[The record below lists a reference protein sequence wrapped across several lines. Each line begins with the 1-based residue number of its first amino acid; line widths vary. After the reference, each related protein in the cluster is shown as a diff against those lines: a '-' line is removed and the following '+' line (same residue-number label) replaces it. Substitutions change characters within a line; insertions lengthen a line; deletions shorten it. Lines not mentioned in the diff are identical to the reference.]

1 MNTYLLI
8 QSLHI
13 IAVIAW
19 MAAMLYLPR
28 LFVYHAEATDNAV
41 KDTLKVMER
50 RLLRYICNPAMVAAW
65 LFGVTMLVMNP
76 SLMQSGWVHAK
87 LFLVLLMS
95 GLHGFYSASR
105 RKFERDE
112 NTRSPKFWRVMNE
125 APTVLL
131 IIIVIL
137 AVMKPF

>member
-1 MNTYLLI
+1 MTYLLVK
-8 QSLHI
+8 SLHI

-41 KDTLKVMER
+41 KNTLTVMER
-50 RLLRYICNPAMVAAW
+50 RLLRYICTPAMIASWAFGLTMVAMNPA
-65 LFGVTMLVMNP
+65 LF
-76 SLMQSGWVHAK
+76 QSGWVHAK
-87 LFLVLLMS
+87 FLLVILMS
-95 GLHGFYSASR
+95 GLHGFYAASR
-105 RKFERDE
+105 KKFESGA

-131 IIIVIL
+131 IAIVML

>member
-1 MNTYLLI
+1 MNAYLLI